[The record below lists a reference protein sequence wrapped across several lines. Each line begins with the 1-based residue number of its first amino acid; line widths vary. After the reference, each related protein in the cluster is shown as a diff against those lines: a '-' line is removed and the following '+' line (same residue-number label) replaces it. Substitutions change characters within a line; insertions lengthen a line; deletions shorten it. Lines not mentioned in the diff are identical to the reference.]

1 MFRREPRATSSL
13 ESEAIEQIMERLPHG
28 VRRLAAQLRTP
39 LGIEELW
46 AVLTDYENLSTF
58 IPQPEFQPASASGR
72 PHGSVA
78 ASGKPT
84 IVGTSIL
91 GAGAILSLIH
101 I

>member
-58 IPQPEFQPASASGR
+58 IPNLSSSQLVHRE
-72 PHGSVA
+72 
-78 ASGKPT
+78 
-84 IVGTSIL
+84 GTRFGCSKWE
-91 GAGAILSLIH
+91 ANNCWDFDSRRRCN
-101 I
+101 